1 MLRKRWG
8 FSGYVISDEEAVEN
22 LVLFHHYAN
31 NSMEATIDVITAG
44 LNLELTTNRK
54 DPYFFT
60 ISMMHIIPEGN
71 LVGFGTCMF
80 IAFSGLYICAYV
92 QHIMYIV
99 SVHACSAV

>member
-1 MLRKRWG
+1 MHISNHDLKSAHFCIRRINGIPACANTELLTNTLRKKWG

-22 LVLFHHYAN
+22 IVLFHHYAN

-60 ISMMHIIPEGN
+60 ISKTS
-71 LVGFGTCMF
+71 FF
-80 IAFSGLYICAYV
+80 
-92 QHIMYIV
+92 
-99 SVHACSAV
+99 